1 MTKPTITKVWVAGL
15 IALLTGFVIAAV
27 GVGLMLGLGGHF
39 QWRGN
44 EIVGFQPDFN
54 ALFWTGVGLISG
66 GGLVFLGG
74 VLTQFVAWIGALIN
88 TWQLDDKLWF
98 VLLLVLGIL
107 RFEFVIMLIYVF
119 AGPDGYAPQKPA
131 APTAGAKLAPAT

>member
-15 IALLTGFVIAAV
+15 VALLAGFIVAAV

-44 EIVGFQPDFN
+44 EVVGFQPDFN
-54 ALFWTGVGLISG
+54 APFWTGVGLISG
-66 GGLVFLGG
+66 GCLVFLGG
-74 VLTQFVAWIGALIN
+74 LLTQFVAWIGALLN
-88 TWQLDDKLWF
+88 TWQLADKLWF

-119 AGPDGYAPQKPA
+119 AGPDGYPPRRPA
-131 APTAGAKLAPAT
+131 APAPGATLAPAT